1 MTELKIAL
9 FADGEFW
16 RKKDGETS
24 REKPG
29 ENAALRFEKMERNIE

>member
-9 FADGEFW
+9 FADGDLW
-16 RKKDGETS
+16 CGKDGETS

-29 ENAALRFEKMERNIE
+29 ENAAFRFEKMERNIE